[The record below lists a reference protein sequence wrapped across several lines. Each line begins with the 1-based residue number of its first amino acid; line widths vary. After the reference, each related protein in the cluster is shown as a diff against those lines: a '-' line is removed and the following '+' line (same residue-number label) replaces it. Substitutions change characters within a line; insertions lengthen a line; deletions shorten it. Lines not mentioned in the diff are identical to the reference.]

1 MVEATKPTYF
11 KLNRS
16 WLRDANLK
24 RDILAW
30 WASCLSFGTASDKL
44 ATKLKGLRH
53 FLIGLRRQIRSAQTQ
68 GREIALARI
77 QQLDVVEDMRRLT
90 PEEEK
95 ERKKNR
101 DAVAE
106 ADLRIEVDWR
116 QRSRQLWLSAGDA
129 NTKFFHMLVGDR
141 TLTDQS
147 SIGLALADY
156 YREFYR
162 RGPSNKWRWNAK
174 GATILSSGQQ
184 QDLIFPATEEEV
196 LAAICGLNNE
206 GAPGPDGIPVF
217 FYRDCWDTVG
227 PEVMATIEDF
237 WAGRCNM
244 DRLNRAYIILIP
256 KVEGAERIGDFRP
269 ISLSNSIYLIIAKVL
284 ANQLR
289 TVLPALISPFQ
300 SAFMPGRQMTD
311 IIVLAEEI
319 VASWRRSD
327 TPGFLWKRHG
337 FGG

>member
-1 MVEATKPTYF
+1 
-11 KLNRS
+11 
-16 WLRDANLK
+16 
-24 RDILAW
+24 
-30 WASCLSFGTASDKL
+30 
-44 ATKLKGLRH
+44 
-53 FLIGLRRQIRSAQTQ
+53 
-68 GREIALARI
+68 
-77 QQLDVVEDMRRLT
+77 MRRLT

-101 DAVAE
+101 DAVAK

-116 QRSRQLWLSAGDA
+116 QHSRQLWLSVGDA
-129 NTKFFHMLVGDR
+129 NTRFFHMAASGRRRQNCSRHMLVGDR

-147 SIGLALADY
+147 SIGVALADY
-156 YREFYR
+156 FREFYR
-162 RGPSNKWRWNAK
+162 RGPPNKWRWTAK
-174 GATILSSGQQ
+174 GATTLSQGQQ
-184 QDLIFPATEEEV
+184 QELIFPATEEEV
-196 LAAICGLNNE
+196 LVAIRGLNSE
-206 GAPGPDGIPVF
+206 GFPGPDDIPVF
-217 FYRDCWDTVG
+217 FYRDCWDAVG

-237 WAGRCNM
+237 WAGLCNM

-284 ANQLR
+284 ANRLR

-311 IIVLAEEI
+311 SIVLAEEI
-319 VASWRRSD
+319 IASWWRSG
-327 TPGFLWKRHG
+327 TPGFLWKVDFSKAYDSLDWRFLWNVLRRRDFRRHG